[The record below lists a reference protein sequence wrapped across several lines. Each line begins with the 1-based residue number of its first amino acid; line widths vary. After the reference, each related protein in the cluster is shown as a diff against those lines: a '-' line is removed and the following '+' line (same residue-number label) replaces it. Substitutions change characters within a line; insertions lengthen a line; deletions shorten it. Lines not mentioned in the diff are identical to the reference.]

1 MSAEIRLDM
10 SETNSPCK
18 VPVSTI
24 FIFESPQFQTAANT
38 VYEAKKAFDNNATN
52 IAQNKVYT
60 FKTDFERMQYKL
72 GLFGRS
78 STGQR

>member
-1 MSAEIRLDM
+1 M
-10 SETNSPCK
+10 SEFTRSCK
-18 VPVSTI
+18 VNLGPPV

-38 VYEAKKAFDNNATN
+38 VYMAKKAFDTNAAN

-72 GLFGRS
+72 GLFGRTS
-78 STGQR
+78 QGLQ

>member
-1 MSAEIRLDM
+1 M

-18 VPVSTI
+18 VQTSTI
-24 FIFESPQFQTAANT
+24 FIFESPQFQNAANT
-38 VYEAKKAFDNNATN
+38 VYEQKKAYDAAQLAIGSNN
-52 IAQNKVYT
+52 VYV
-60 FKTDFERMQYKL
+60 FKSDFERMQYKL

>member
-1 MSAEIRLDM
+1 M

-18 VPVSTI
+18 VRTSTI
-24 FIFESPQFQTAANT
+24 FVFESPQFQNAANT